1 MNMRGYLLVIIT
13 TLFSIAMVSYGV
25 DLKSIIDEGRKS
37 NPELIKIK
45 ERLKVYQYKKEFEG
59 SLEDPVVSFSIT
71 DIQLFYRPFSRQIEP
86 MQAVVIGISQK
97 IPYFGKLDLKEQIVQ
112 KKYDSE
118 YYRLKASEQKVLK
131 NIYISA
137 YKLWKIDEKLKII
150 KKYQDVAS
158 QIIKLSNTLYA
169 VGKSSQSD
177 VINAQIYYTQ
187 LKEMEINLKNLKER
201 VKAKLSSLVNR
212 DIESVSL
219 DLPEP
224 DGKPDLSQFIER
236 MKNNSPYL
244 AYIKEKIKEK
254 DYQIKLSKKDYRP
267 DFRFFANYAYRQGF
281 NDYLTVGVSFN
292 IPVWQK
298 SRQDMKVL
306 EKTQEKTVVQKEYQE
321 KLTDLTYQ
329 LEDRYYKLND
339 ALQTYRLLK
348 DIYIK
353 QTEKGFESI
362 IAEYKVGKKNMIDL
376 LYSLKQILSVKLKII
391 DEIYSYN
398 EALIEIKELSGDLK

>member
-1 MNMRGYLLVIIT
+1 MKNFYLTLIT
-13 TLFSIAMVSYGV
+13 TLFSINLAFSINLEQLVEEG
-25 DLKSIIDEGRKS
+25 KSS
-37 NPELIKIK
+37 NPELVKLREKLKI
-45 ERLKVYQYKKEFEG
+45 YQYTREFEG

-86 MQAVVIGISQK
+86 MQALVIGISQK
-97 IPYFGKLDLKEQIVQ
+97 IPYFGKLDLKKYIIQ

-118 YYRLKASEQKVLK
+118 YYRLKTAEQKVLR

-137 YKLWKIDEKLKII
+137 FSLWKIDEKLKIV
-150 KKYQDVAS
+150 KKYQNVAS

-169 VGKSSQSD
+169 VGRSSQSD
-177 VINAQIYYTQ
+177 VINAQIYFTQ

-201 VKAKLSSLVNR
+201 EKSRLSSLINK
-212 DIESVSL
+212 DIDSVEINL
-219 DLPEP
+219 DIPDKKPE
-224 DGKPDLSQFIER
+224 LS
-236 MKNNSPYL
+236 KYVSKLKDSNPYL
-244 AYIKEKIKEK
+244 SYIKEKIKEK
-254 DYQIKLSKKDYRP
+254 DYEIKLSKKDYKP

-281 NDYLTVGVSFN
+281 NDYLTVGLSFN
-292 IPVWQK
+292 IPLWK
-298 SRQDMKVL
+298 KNRQDMKLL
-306 EKTQEKTVVQKEYQE
+306 EKSKEKVVLLKEFDQR
-321 KLTDLTYQ
+321 LTELTYI
-329 LEDRYYKLND
+329 LEDRYYKLID
-339 ALQTYRLLK
+339 SLQTYRLLK

>member
-1 MNMRGYLLVIIT
+1 MISRNITLLLIT
-13 TLFSIAMVSYGV
+13 TLFSIIVFSNESYSIELS
-25 DLKSIIDEGRKS
+25 DLLEEGRKS
-37 NPELIKIK
+37 NPELIKINEK
-45 ERLKVYQYKKEFEG
+45 LKVYQYKKEFEG

-86 MQAVVIGISQK
+86 MQAVVIGIYQK

-236 MKNNSPYL
+236 MKNNSPY
-244 AYIKEKIKEK
+244 
-254 DYQIKLSKKDYRP
+254 
-267 DFRFFANYAYRQGF
+267 
-281 NDYLTVGVSFN
+281 
-292 IPVWQK
+292 
-298 SRQDMKVL
+298 
-306 EKTQEKTVVQKEYQE
+306 
-321 KLTDLTYQ
+321 
-329 LEDRYYKLND
+329 
-339 ALQTYRLLK
+339 
-348 DIYIK
+348 
-353 QTEKGFESI
+353 
-362 IAEYKVGKKNMIDL
+362 
-376 LYSLKQILSVKLKII
+376 
-391 DEIYSYN
+391 
-398 EALIEIKELSGDLK
+398 